1 MLVYGDVAFK
11 DPVGGTWELSDPVVF
26 PTYTKGLEGVP
37 YEIKIKHIADTELK
51 DSDNSETIR
60 KIKDKINENK
70 NKLKDDKGSLDT
82 PPRQTIYLVGSLCVL
97 VSWSGDKGT
106 PLVLI
111 KGYFDNFAS
120 E

>member
-11 DPVGGTWELSDPVVF
+11 DPVGGTWDLADPIVF

-60 KIKDKINENK
+60 RIKDKINENK
-70 NKLKDDKGSLDT
+70 NNLKDDKGSLGT
-82 PPRQTIYLVGSLCVL
+82 PPRQIIYLVGTLCVL
-97 VSWSGDKGT
+97 VS
-106 PLVLI
+106 
-111 KGYFDNFAS
+111 
-120 E
+120 